1 MKMRYTASSIP
12 HLRDRTVL
20 FDANSLLYIFWPTT
34 PDSQE
39 SIDYGSILASLMK
52 YNVNLVVNET
62 VLSETINTILRI
74 EFNKRNLSPDDF
86 KSFRDSGEGKAIQ
99 EDVHEI
105 IRNRILKLFKV
116 VSEPVSQEDLASIL
130 LVNRLDFNDKLI
142 ELLCRKKDM
151 LLLTHDFDF
160 ASSDI
165 DILSANRR
173 FTNHRL

>member
-1 MKMRYTASSIP
+1 MKMRYTTSSIP
-12 HLRDRTVL
+12 HLRGRTVL

-52 YNVNLVVNET
+52 NNVNLVVNEV
-62 VLSETINTILRI
+62 VLSEIINRVLRI
-74 EFNKRNLSPDDF
+74 EFKKRDLPPDNF
-86 KSFRDSGEGKAIQ
+86 KSFRDSDDGKAVQ
-99 EDVHEI
+99 EDIHEI
-105 IRNRILKLFKV
+105 IRNRILKQFKV
-116 VSEPVSQEDLASIL
+116 VSEPISQEDLVSIL
-130 LVNRLDFNDKLI
+130 LVNSLDFNDKLI

-160 ASSDI
+160 VSSDI

-173 FTNHRL
+173 LTNHRP